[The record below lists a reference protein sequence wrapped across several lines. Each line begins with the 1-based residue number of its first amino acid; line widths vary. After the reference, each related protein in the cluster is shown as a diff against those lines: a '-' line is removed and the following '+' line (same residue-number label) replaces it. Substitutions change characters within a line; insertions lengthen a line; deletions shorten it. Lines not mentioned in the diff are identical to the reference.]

1 MDGIKDTVGISGNM
15 HCRFAVPLCRPHV
28 SRRMRSHF
36 AASRRHGPTQ
46 AQRERPTRS
55 EGPEP
60 PRPRVRPVEDKGI
73 SGNSPLSVMAAD
85 SDPHRPSSSLS
96 VGRRAQR
103 QRRHHVG
110 DAIPSPPSRGAT
122 RPWRSGVS
130 GPAAAGPRGGPERER
145 GRWAVARRRVAAT
158 HGTGGWRKPFL
169 VRVSVSGSRARCRP
183 RGRGPHVSRP
193 QWLPP
198 AHALE
203 TPAAQPQRIRRGGGG
218 GDAGMLLRAA
228 RCAPPLLLRG
238 GDDGM
243 VRRYPLAAA
252 PHAPPSPNPPLFIGQ
267 VPFVPTL
274 CRRVNDYDSA
284 RKIYRR

>member
-1 MDGIKDTVGISGNM
+1 MGPPKPNGRD
-15 HCRFAVPLCRPHV
+15 RREARARRVPQNHLDL
-28 SRRMRSHF
+28 
-36 AASRRHGPTQ
+36 A
-46 AQRERPTRS
+46 
-55 EGPEP
+55 
-60 PRPRVRPVEDKGI
+60 RPVEDKGI

-110 DAIPSPPSRGAT
+110 DATPSPPSRGAT

-183 RGRGPHVSRP
+183 AGPRP
-193 QWLPP
+193 ARFATPVATAGTRTRDAGGAAAEDP
-198 AHALE
+198 A
-203 TPAAQPQRIRRGGGG
+203 RRRGGG

>member
-55 EGPEP
+55 EGTACAPEP

-85 SDPHRPSSSLS
+85 SDPHRPSSLS

-110 DAIPSPPSRGAT
+110 DAIPSPPSSGAT
-122 RPWRSGVS
+122 RPWGSGVS
-130 GPAAAGPRGGPERER
+130 GPAAAGPRGGPGRER

-183 RGRGPHVSRP
+183 AGPRP
-193 QWLPP
+193 ARFATPVATAGTRTRDAGGAAAEDP
-198 AHALE
+198 A
-203 TPAAQPQRIRRGGGG
+203 RRRG
-218 GDAGMLLRAA
+218 DAAA
-228 RCAPPLLLRG
+228 CCAPPPLRLRER
-238 GDDGM
+238 DDGM
-243 VRRYPLAAA
+243 VRVR
-252 PHAPPSPNPPLFIGQ
+252 
-267 VPFVPTL
+267 
-274 CRRVNDYDSA
+274 
-284 RKIYRR
+284 